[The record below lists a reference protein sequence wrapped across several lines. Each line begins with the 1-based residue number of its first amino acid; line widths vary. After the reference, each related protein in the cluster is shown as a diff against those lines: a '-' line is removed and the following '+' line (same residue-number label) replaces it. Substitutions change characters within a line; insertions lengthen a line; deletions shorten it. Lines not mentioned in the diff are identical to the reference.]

1 MKQGMSDMGVTG
13 VAGVAGVTGVTGLS
27 KTKHAAR
34 VACASVL
41 ILVALAGS
49 AIPGGCGSPPKAPE
63 PLATTDR
70 TLLPRLHVYPGEP
83 VVVPLERRYSGT
95 GPLVVAEDG
104 TAIPAQLR
112 RILVDVM
119 SPASEGDE
127 RSGPDAPDRWMVTPG
142 TWRSVDSASAQT
154 ERGRDA
160 IVAAIPVDLDGR
172 LVRVAGRDYVVS
184 VLASSPR
191 LPRVADGSEVD
202 DPWRPILGPGG
213 GGDLALLAQ
222 VRIEAQSPLTRWR
235 YRLLVDGLDP
245 AAASGDEEMLDLAR
259 FDDPTIEAL
268 ARQNERRWRD
278 GLARLWGISGDL
290 ATRVRHRLSVIAD
303 FGNGLRAPAWPTDHG
318 RMDELLESL
327 LDDRLT
333 PARVA
338 QRTEAWLGALPPA
351 TAWVVDDA
359 GVAAGDGSTS
369 LPTVGIVNF
378 TDRATLAWAMIEESS
393 GQTPEPKA
401 LPARG
406 AAMVVVP
413 SPPRDSSSPEVVA
426 HAGEWSLALSLLPT
440 LRATPPGLTMAPFSP
455 DHTMDVW
462 QRGEMRQSRPEWTT
476 AALLR
481 RAPASS
487 AGPAR
492 WEVLLECRRP
502 SATDSRDGNVPRER
516 VEVWFGEPGPM
527 ARAVIVH
534 EDGRVER
541 RPMTAAMQEEL
552 GGNEPPLPVTRS
564 ATGWSVRV
572 PLPPGLPGT
581 AASAGSDAGN
591 EAGTVP
597 AASQRLLR
605 MGAVRIDSA
614 GRRSA
619 WPRPMMPWQ
628 EQPGRALIDM
638 GAWEE

>member
-13 VAGVAGVTGVTGLS
+13 VAGVAGVTGLS

-191 LPRVADGSEVD
+191 LPRIADGSEVD

-245 AAASGDEEMLDLAR
+245 AAASGDGRCSTSRDSMIR
-259 FDDPTIEAL
+259 
-268 ARQNERRWRD
+268 RSRRWR
-278 GLARLWGISGDL
+278 ARTSVAGAMDSRGCGASRAISPRACVIASRSSRTL
-290 ATRVRHRLSVIAD
+290 ATGCVRR
-303 FGNGLRAPAWPTDHG
+303 HG
-318 RMDELLESL
+318 R
-327 LDDRLT
+327 R
-333 PARVA
+333 
-338 QRTEAWLGALPPA
+338 
-351 TAWVVDDA
+351 
-359 GVAAGDGSTS
+359 
-369 LPTVGIVNF
+369 
-378 TDRATLAWAMIEESS
+378 
-393 GQTPEPKA
+393 
-401 LPARG
+401 
-406 AAMVVVP
+406 
-413 SPPRDSSSPEVVA
+413 
-426 HAGEWSLALSLLPT
+426 
-440 LRATPPGLTMAPFSP
+440 TMAAWTSCS
-455 DHTMDVW
+455 
-462 QRGEMRQSRPEWTT
+462 SRCSMI
-476 AALLR
+476 A
-481 RAPASS
+481 
-487 AGPAR
+487 
-492 WEVLLECRRP
+492 
-502 SATDSRDGNVPRER
+502 
-516 VEVWFGEPGPM
+516 
-527 ARAVIVH
+527 
-534 EDGRVER
+534 
-541 RPMTAAMQEEL
+541 
-552 GGNEPPLPVTRS
+552 
-564 ATGWSVRV
+564 
-572 PLPPGLPGT
+572 
-581 AASAGSDAGN
+581 
-591 EAGTVP
+591 
-597 AASQRLLR
+597 
-605 MGAVRIDSA
+605 
-614 GRRSA
+614 
-619 WPRPMMPWQ
+619 
-628 EQPGRALIDM
+628 
-638 GAWEE
+638 